1 MRLKVLAAVSALFL
15 SAAAIAQ
22 QGTEPPFTADAF
34 RAHVAFLSDDLL
46 EGRNAGERGYDL
58 AARYVATRFAALG
71 LSPAADGSWYQTVPF
86 QESRLG
92 DGPAELTIGGKA
104 FVNGGALLN
113 TPGADAGPPAPRG
126 G

>member
-71 LSPAADGSWYQTVPF
+71 LSPAADGSWYQKVPF
-86 QESRLG
+86 QERSEERRV
-92 DGPAELTIGGKA
+92 GKECVSTCRA
-104 FVNGGALLN
+104 RWS
-113 TPGADAGPPAPRG
+113 PYH
-126 G
+126 